1 MKKLILLGIV
11 GALAYTQRADASMLI
26 SISANAAS
34 AVCDNSTGA
43 GVLACAAAGFVTS
56 LDANTISYGPG
67 FSVGGYNFTGASG
80 AAANVPGDP
89 LFSNLSD
96 SKLSIDHVSGAG
108 DLTINFAAWNY
119 SLPVGPNMI
128 LSTSSSGIWNVAQ
141 AGDSTSFQA
150 WVRNDNTPT
159 VPGGDAT
166 ALSPVCDSGGPGIT
180 LSCSTSS
187 GNVPWL
193 LTGPFRGH
201 GRGSHPPGDRKRG
214 QLPRHCEC
222 NCFACSRAGD
232 TFIDWCKPSRP
243 RLHAPAAKQ
252 EIVSKARVSTE
263 GAGVPF
269 TGMFGALFVISFKK
283 LWHLASGH
291 HSACRSIV
299 SGVRRRQPNTW
310 IS

>member
-34 AVCDNSTGA
+34 AMCDNSTGA

-67 FSVGGYNFTGASG
+67 FSVGGYSFTGASG
-80 AAANVPGDP
+80 SASNIPGDP

-96 SKLSIDHVSGAG
+96 SKLSIDHLSGAG
-108 DLTINFAAWNY
+108 DLTIDFAGWNY
-119 SLPVGPNMI
+119 SLPAGPDMI

-166 ALSPVCDSGGPGIT
+166 AISPVCDSGGPGTT
-180 LSCSTSS
+180 LSCSTAS

-193 LTGPFRGH
+193 LTGALFALTGQEVIH
-201 GRGSHPPGDRKRG
+201 QAIGSEASYQATVNVTASAVP
-214 QLPRHCEC
+214 E
-222 NCFACSRAGD
+222 
-232 TFIDWCKPSRP
+232 
-243 RLHAPAAKQ
+243 PATLSL
-252 EIVSKARVSTE
+252 I
-263 GAGVPF
+263 GAGLLGLGF
-269 TGMFGALFVISFKK
+269 I
-283 LWHLASGH
+283 
-291 HSACRSIV
+291 
-299 SGVRRRQPNTW
+299 RRQQ
-310 IS
+310 SKK